1 MTQGPDAPGN
11 DALASVVTHIKT
23 GGAADP
29 DASIVPGRGTTG
41 LGGMSSD
48 ITFTGTGTSTDIV
61 VASARAYIS
70 AINRA
75 EAHTN
80 PRPPPA

>member
-48 ITFTGTGTSTDIV
+48 ITFTGTAKSN
-61 VASARAYIS
+61 ASPGGGRKRHQS
-70 AINRA
+70 RD
-75 EAHTN
+75 
-80 PRPPPA
+80 RG

>member
-1 MTQGPDAPGN
+1 MRILAIDLGDQRTGLARADRITNIASPAGLVEVPIDHDDGN
-11 DALASVVTHIKT
+11 RLLDALAP
-23 GGAADP
+23 A
-29 DASIVPGRGTTG
+29 
-41 LGGMSSD
+41 
-48 ITFTGTGTSTDIV
+48 DIV